1 MRDSSQEGATAPPPG
16 VVADLRHPQDVLRTI
31 NLVSQILS
39 ITFVTVFVMLRI
51 YTKVIVAPPFQ
62 IDDWT
67 CVLAWVWLSSA
78 RQTLGGAYLR
88 ADTIPR
94 IQLDCTCEV
103 FGTFKRTMYA
113 TYTVMI
119 VMIGYYLPVL
129 IIKILICRP
138 IAAFWDPTIKAE
150 CFNQRAI
157 FVADTAI
164 SAVTDLAVLMLPIP
178 AAVSLRMPWAKR
190 LRVMAILGAGGI
202 ATAASIVR
210 MVLVVRLQQSDDE
223 TVDFI
228 RFNLLGTAE
237 VGIGMVCTCLPAV
250 NILLMRTSCL
260 QSQDREST
268 RVGARVQLKFLKGS
282 KLQTQRL
289 TTMGG
294 QTTLL
299 EGSNANSEN
308 GLLLARRPQTTQGD
322 AETVPGSQAFGST
335 YPEAIPP
342 PITHP
347 LSPEWAR
354 GVLGGV

>member
-1 MRDSSQEGATAPPPG
+1 
-16 VVADLRHPQDVLRTI
+16 
-31 NLVSQILS
+31 
-39 ITFVTVFVMLRI
+39 
-51 YTKVIVAPPFQ
+51 
-62 IDDWT
+62 
-67 CVLAWVWLSSA
+67 
-78 RQTLGGAYLR
+78 
-88 ADTIPR
+88 
-94 IQLDCTCEV
+94 
-103 FGTFKRTMYA
+103 MYA

-322 AETVPGSQAFGST
+322 AETSGLEEYWVGF
-335 YPEAIPP
+335 E
-342 PITHP
+342 
-347 LSPEWAR
+347 R
-354 GVLGGV
+354 